1 MPAYPAAMFDWLT
14 SGAAGTVRASVFR
27 RIDFMALIVQK
38 YGGTSVA
45 NLDKIRNVADRV
57 IRAKE
62 GGNNLVVVLS
72 AMAGETD
79 RLIGLANQASES
91 KPDEREY
98 DALIATGE
106 QVTVTLLALTLNR
119 LGHKARSFLAHQV
132 KIHTDRAH
140 MKARILKVDTREIE
154 KELKKGHVVVVAGFQ
169 GKIIPGF
176 VPRFFE
182 GPLPCPGLVSL

>member
-1 MPAYPAAMFDWLT
+1 
-14 SGAAGTVRASVFR
+14 
-27 RIDFMALIVQK
+27 MALIVQK

-91 KPDEREY
+91 RPDEREY

-106 QVTVTLLALTLNR
+106 QVTVTLLAPTGPR
-119 LGHKARSFLAHQV
+119 LVTVRLYVRLLPTMTGSGALVMTRRRSAPVPVQV
-132 KIHTDRAH
+132 RKTPD
-140 MKARILKVDTREIE
+140 
-154 KELKKGHVVVVAGFQ
+154 
-169 GKIIPGF
+169 
-176 VPRFFE
+176 
-182 GPLPCPGLVSL
+182 

>member
-1 MPAYPAAMFDWLT
+1 
-14 SGAAGTVRASVFR
+14 
-27 RIDFMALIVQK
+27 MALIVQK

-62 GGNNLVVVLS
+62 GGNSLVVVLS

-106 QVTVTLLALTLNR
+106 QVTVTLLAAISRPTGPRAKWESSLRWGSSRAARWIGSNR
-119 LGHKARSFLAHQV
+119 ASRFTAPAFWPLRGSS
-132 KIHTDRAH
+132 RA
-140 MKARILKVDTREIE
+140 ATR
-154 KELKKGHVVVVAGFQ
+154 
-169 GKIIPGF
+169 
-176 VPRFFE
+176 
-182 GPLPCPGLVSL
+182 C